1 MGVRFVQSDKY
12 WTQVR
17 FVLLNEQGKN
27 EEMSFD
33 AQFKRLDREGVADL
47 TSSGAKD
54 ADMLRKVLVDWKLKD
69 LDTKEDIAFTDSTFE
84 EFLKIPGAAGVTM
97 LRFLETVGAS
107 REKK

>member
-33 AQFKRLDREGVADL
+33 AQFKRLDREGVSEL
-47 TSSGAKD
+47 TSSGKKD
-54 ADMLRKVLVDWKLKD
+54 ADMLREVMTGWKMRD
-69 LDTKEDIAFTDSTFE
+69 LDSKEEIAFTDSTFE

-97 LRFLETVGAS
+97 MRFLETVGAS